1 MPESRSLSELTRQ
14 IAPPTKNGHAPPPTE
29 SRKSYQSV
37 NPVRVRAGFA
47 TILPPEPKDFGFPEA
62 ARRVMGITPPHR
74 QSASFMVGTTT
85 ARPAVARTRGA
96 RDASGGAGA
105 GARGGGG
112 GRSRPRGPPRAP
124 SPRRGGPT
132 ATGPGTGDADG
143 APRPARR
150 GEGARGPAAGPLG
163 GPGRRDRATGRSRRS
178 RPTRA
183 RARADGGS
191 GPRPGPP
198 GGGAAAAA
206 AGPRRPAGA
215 RLALGRARR
224 SGARRRGTTGPRP
237 HATTPAGGRAC
248 GGGRHGEGPRR
259 AREAKRAGAR
269 PGGRADGADG
279 GKDGQRE
286 DTNDERGSGPRPAR
300 PRTGNAAWK
309 PVSGRGGPW
318 SHRQGPAPETQTRV
332 GRRGATRGLTATGP
346 PAQGRPRGTQGAPTG
361 PLLGTLTGAQRPP
374 SPDTAGPQDG
384 PPTARLSRRTGRH
397 CPAPPRRA
405 PKQTFAPCRIT
416 PPPPRRV
423 RRRFTR
429 GRLQGRDS
437 THNAVRPRSGP
448 RTGGVGGGKARRGRP
463 SVLAGQGRAGG
474 GDEEGPLARK
484 SDGRQGS
491 WVWSGTNPGKGKSR
505 DTTGPPGK
513 PPQDPTTPTR
523 GGGPATPRTPAGL
536 SQPSAVPPTPRP
548 RPPPGL
554 ARSRLTPPFQRVAP
568 STRSLVR
575 LRLVCPSTT
584 TTQLRLARPQASRP
598 GETLPSE
605 AARPVAHAPPPV
617 AASRDRNRWG
627 GSSRR
632 GDWWGWPKSGWTA
645 FPLPRRHAPG
655 RPSPR
660 TRARALARPRAR
672 RRARPGGTLPRLG
685 GGRRGPQ
692 QAKNSTRPHRGAS
705 AAHTPKRRGPAHTPR
720 QSLPVESDCTLWME
734 ERRLGGPVPPRLPS
748 QIAREGFL
756 TEGASPP
763 TQRAPFRPTEARRR
777 VRQRSAGQEGS
788 AVGVSS
794 GPRSERSRS
803 GPGRARAC
811 HLARRRTQDRV
822 GTGQTPAPH
831 RHITRPHH
839 DRSHARARTPL
850 RGTHPA
856 CARPRQS
863 PPPRYRVRTDVQE
876 AAPAPPRVGSGHAS
890 LTVSTPPPRLK
901 RGARETRPPQG
912 LPERT
917 RWGREAM
924 PPLGL
929 GHLRDN
935 LERSRGTA
943 EDQGETRSHP
953 DEGGTW
959 RGGGAALPRRGG
971 GPLARQD
978 AEQARRR
985 ECLPRRKT
993 PAPPTPQGTGD
1004 RGRAGVRT
1012 PASPPPPTGGRGEAR
1027 GPQAE
1032 REEKPRSP

>member
-85 ARPAVARTRGA
+85 VGETGRGTDAGRARRERG
-96 RDASGGAGA
+96 RGR

-178 RPTRA
+178 QPTRA
-183 RARADGGS
+183 RARADRGS

-198 GGGAAAAA
+198 GGGAAAA

-237 HATTPAGGRAC
+237 HATTPAGGRA

-332 GRRGATRGLTATGP
+332 GRRGATRGPTATGP

-374 SPDTAGPQDG
+374 SPDTAGPQDV
-384 PPTARLSRRTGRH
+384 PRTARLSRRTGRR

-405 PKQTFAPCRIT
+405 PKQTFAPCRST
-416 PPPPRRV
+416 PPPPRRA

-491 WVWSGTNPGKGKSR
+491 WVWAGTNPGKGEISR
-505 DTTGPPGK
+505 HDRAAGETTAGSHHPHTWGRPRDAQDAGR
-513 PPQDPTTPTR
+513 PQPTL
-523 GGGPATPRTPAGL
+523 GGSSHTPA
-536 SQPSAVPPTPRP
+536 PSAAGTR
-548 RPPPGL
+548 
-554 ARSRLTPPFQRVAP
+554 AQQANPPFQRIAP

-617 AASRDRNRWG
+617 AASRDRNGWG

-632 GDWWGWPKSGWTA
+632 GDWWGRAQVGVDRLPPPPTA
-645 FPLPRRHAPG
+645 RAGEAKPAH
-655 RPSPR
+655 
-660 TRARALARPRAR
+660 TRARARTAPRQTPGP
-672 RRARPGGTLPRLG
+672 ARPGPAEPSPDSEG
-685 GGRRGPQ
+685 GGAGH
-692 QAKNSTRPHRGAS
+692 SRPRTALG
-705 AAHTPKRRGPAHTPR
+705 PKRRGPAHTPR

-763 TQRAPFRPTEARRR
+763 TQRAPLRPTEARRR

-794 GPRSERSRS
+794 GPRSERPRS

-822 GTGQTPAPH
+822 GTGQTPAPTGTSPGPTT
-831 RHITRPHH
+831 IAP
-839 DRSHARARTPL
+839 TP
-850 RGTHPA
+850 
-856 CARPRQS
+856 
-863 PPPRYRVRTDVQE
+863 
-876 AAPAPPRVGSGHAS
+876 
-890 LTVSTPPPRLK
+890 
-901 RGARETRPPQG
+901 
-912 LPERT
+912 
-917 RWGREAM
+917 GRE
-924 PPLGL
+924 
-929 GHLRDN
+929 
-935 LERSRGTA
+935 
-943 EDQGETRSHP
+943 
-953 DEGGTW
+953 
-959 RGGGAALPRRGG
+959 PR
-971 GPLARQD
+971 
-978 AEQARRR
+978 
-985 ECLPRRKT
+985 
-993 PAPPTPQGTGD
+993 
-1004 RGRAGVRT
+1004 
-1012 PASPPPPTGGRGEAR
+1012 
-1027 GPQAE
+1027 
-1032 REEKPRSP
+1032 